1 MYEQRKAKVIFNK
14 GAGNSRGES
23 YTNRVTIPTT
33 WIKHMDITK
42 LDREVL
48 LTFDGNK
55 IIIEK
60 IDEFLI

>member
-1 MYEQRKAKVIFNK
+1 MYEQRKAKVLFTTSGGTASK
-14 GAGNSRGES
+14 GSV
-23 YTNRVTIPTT
+23 TNRVTIPTT

-42 LDREVL
+42 LEREVL

-60 IDEFLI
+60 IDE

>member
-14 GAGNSRGES
+14 SGGNSSENS
-23 YTNRVTIPTT
+23 YTNRVTIPTM
-33 WIKHMDITK
+33 WIKYLDITK
-42 LDREVL
+42 SDREVL

-60 IDEFLI
+60 IDE